1 MAISTAGA
9 LGAGALAGGGSAWG
23 GITSAQ
29 SSRAAARDAAQMQM
43 DWELL
48 RGTHAH
54 QWEVADLKAA
64 GLNPVL
70 SAGGSGAVTGGISA
84 PVPDTSGYAQA
95 GGALGNMLT
104 YAMELQKNGAEVA
117 NLQGN
122 TANLNADTKV
132 KQEQAKLVLEQTLS
146 EMVKRGMMSAQKAGI
161 EFDNLKKQFDIEH
174 QNMTYWNEFFNKAS
188 GTAANVATAGD
199 KILGVITNKLLPK
212 ADKGGKFKHERT
224 EFGKNWRETFTE
236 YN

>member
-1 MAISTAGA
+1 MVAPLVAA
-9 LGAGALAGGGSAWG
+9 LGAGALAGGGSAMG

-43 DWELL
+43 DWEFL
-48 RGTHAH
+48 RARHAH
-54 QWEVADLKAA
+54 QWEVSDLKAA

-95 GGALGNMLT
+95 GSAIGNMLS
-104 YAMELQKNGAEVA
+104 YAMELQKNGAEIA

-161 EFDNLKKQFDIEH
+161 EFDNLKKQFDVEH
-174 QNMTYWNEFFNKAS
+174 QNLTYWNDFFNKAS
-188 GTAANVATAGD
+188 GTAANIATAGNQ
-199 KILGVITNKLLPK
+199 ILDTVTNKLLPK
-212 ADKGGKFKHERT
+212 GDKGGKFKHERT
-224 EFGKNWRETFTE
+224 DFGKNWRETFTE
-236 YN
+236 YY